1 MSQNSTAAK
10 SNNNTNNRAGFWVL
24 FSTILASSM
33 AFIDSN
39 ALNVAL
45 PALQNDLNASAADLL
60 WIVNAYAILLAS
72 LLLVGGSLGDHFGR
86 KRVFMLG
93 IILFAGASFLCGIAP
108 TTTLLIA
115 FRALQGIGGAL
126 MVPGS
131 LALITVSF
139 NGDSRGRAIGT
150 WSSFSTLTTLMG
162 PVLGGFLA
170 SAGLWRFV
178 FFINIPLALLALW
191 ALTTKVSNDSERMEA
206 ANAHKP
212 LDFPGA
218 VLATLGLAGIT
229 YGFIQLPSQGIG
241 NPLVLLGLVG
251 GVLAL
256 VAFVI
261 VEARSPNPMMP
272 LDVFRSPTFVGTNL
286 ATLFLYAALGGFP
299 FFLALNLIQAQGYP
313 AAIAG
318 FTFLPFAI
326 LLSIISRFAGA
337 WSDRIGPRIPLTI
350 GPAIAGVG
358 FFVGGLP
365 GLTNG
370 PAEYW
375 TTFFPSIVLLGIG
388 MGITVAPLTTAVMS
402 ALDQNRAG
410 VASGIN
416 NTVARTANVLA
427 IAILGAVVLFV
438 FRSALETRAQ
448 GLQLD
453 AQTTGALVAQAD
465 RLGDAKAPD
474 TVASDLK
481 TQVTEQI
488 KLAFVD
494 AFHIIAYI
502 SAALA
507 WLAAGLAFLTVP
519 NKSANQA

>member
-1 MSQNSTAAK
+1 MSQNPTLATS
-10 SNNNTNNRAGFWVL
+10 SNSNANDRAGFWVL

-72 LLLVGGSLGDHFGR
+72 LLLVGGSLGDHYGR

-178 FFINIPLALLALW
+178 FFINIPFALFALW
-191 ALTTKVSNDSERMEA
+191 ALTTKVSSDSERSEA

-229 YGFIQLPSQGIG
+229 YGFIQLPSQSIG
-241 NPLVLLGLVG
+241 NPLVLLGLLG
-251 GVLAL
+251 GVVSL

-261 VEARSPNPMMP
+261 VEARSRNPMLP
-272 LDVFRSPTFVGTNL
+272 LDVFRSRTFVGTNL
-286 ATLFLYAALGGFP
+286 ATLFLYATVGGFP
-299 FFLALNLIQAQGYP
+299 FFLALNLIQVQGYDP
-313 AAIAG
+313 SIAG
-318 FTFLPFAI
+318 FTLLPFAI
-326 LLSIISRFAGA
+326 LLALISRFAGA
-337 WSDRIGPRIPLTI
+337 WSDRIGPRLPLTI
-350 GPAIAGVG
+350 GPGIVGVA
-358 FFVGGLP
+358 FIVASLP
-365 GLTNG
+365 GVTNG
-370 PAEYW
+370 PADYW
-375 TTFFPSIVLLGIG
+375 TSFFPFVVLLGIG

-402 ALDQNRAG
+402 ALDQNQAG

-416 NTVARTANVLA
+416 NTVARTAGVLA
-427 IAILGAVVLFV
+427 IAIFGAVVLFV

-453 AQTTGALVAQAD
+453 AQTTSALVAQAD
-465 RLGDAKAPD
+465 KLGDAKAPD
-474 TVASDLK
+474 NLSGELK
-481 TQVTEQI
+481 TRVTAEI

-494 AFHIIAYI
+494 AFHLIAYVC
-502 SAALA
+502 AALA

-519 NKSANQA
+519 GKSTV